1 MYLQFVITVR
11 IDWEH
16 GKISWFNK
24 VFHKHPD
31 AKGVDLFLMKAQ
43 VEEWEVQ

>member
-1 MYLQFVITVR
+1 MGRYL
-11 IDWEH
+11 
-16 GKISWFNK
+16 GFNK